1 MLHENQEL
9 ENNVKHYIDH
19 TLNIRKTEFDNL
31 PVCPYA
37 ARFRDSIKIKIA
49 KNTPYEVL
57 SWSVR
62 NWTSMDVCWVLAWSE
77 EDMPNARMAEKTCD
91 GFTPIMDNAG
101 ATLLLD
107 HPDLIEPV
115 GGVYTGFGKGMLI
128 IIQNTDILNRMRKQL
143 LKTDYYKH
151 WSDDDKRELC
161 E

>member
-62 NWTSMDVCWVLAWSE
+62 NWTSMDVCWVYAWSE
-77 EDMPNARMAEKTCD
+77 QDMPNASIALKTCD
-91 GFTPIMDNAG
+91 GFTPILYNQG

-107 HPDLIEPV
+107 HPDEIEPV

-128 IIQNTDILNRMRKQL
+128 IIQNTDILNRMRNQL
-143 LKTDYYKH
+143 LKTDYYKN

-161 E
+161 D